1 MTVQTLDTRAAEES
15 TPIRKAAAVERARF
29 PLVWKLFGLTAL
41 LIVVVVA
48 IAVGITI
55 QRADGI
61 ARTTVN
67 SSISGAARL
76 FKEFERQRLG
86 RLALPTELLGNDPA
100 FVAYIQK
107 SLAGETPASASGATH
122 PSAPVVDLVSIADQ
136 LEQRRQAFGTD
147 LVILLDD
154 QGRVVARTDQP
165 TVTAPTKEDLYER
178 SSLVKKVVDDASI
191 DVTAGVM
198 ALGSRLVHAAVA
210 PIGAGANNVR
220 VGYLINALAID
231 DAFANRIADSTTAGV
246 MFAASPNVTSTP
258 VISRSQNAPS
268 VGMQQM
274 KDVAGDRVVEVKE
287 PAK

>member
-107 SLAGETPASASGATH
+107 SLAGETPA
-122 PSAPVVDLVSIADQ
+122 
-136 LEQRRQAFGTD
+136 TD
-147 LVILLDD
+147 
-154 QGRVVARTDQP
+154 
-165 TVTAPTKEDLYER
+165 EDL
-178 SSLVKKVVDDASI
+178 AP
-191 DVTAGVM
+191 
-198 ALGSRLVHAAVA
+198 LGISGQEPSKQDGNAAV
-210 PIGAGANNVR
+210 I
-220 VGYLINALAID
+220 
-231 DAFANRIADSTTAGV
+231 
-246 MFAASPNVTSTP
+246 ASP
-258 VISRSQNAPS
+258 RQ
-268 VGMQQM
+268 
-274 KDVAGDRVVEVKE
+274 KKAG
-287 PAK
+287 